1 MDAINVCLSIN
12 LCHYCFL
19 DLCIKFDSFF
29 VTFVVIN
36 TQIDSMR
43 KIIPELTEEIS
54 KLTSPETVA
63 KDEAIEVSNYR
74 ELRKHIAQLSYANKD
89 CILFY
94 RGQKEDYK
102 NVKSGKSTFYPTLYR
117 GERLDKHELKY
128 RWEKLNI
135 ASEIFTKKLKSKY
148 PSKTYI
154 VKRKRIVQWSIL
166 QHYEV
171 TETPLIDVTQ
181 SLKVACSFAVLDNN
195 NAYAY
200 VYVFA
205 LPYYTNRISVNSEH
219 YLTNVRLLSV
229 APPQALRPYYQEG
242 FLIGE
247 DEFSETYTNK
257 DELDLNNRLVAKF
270 KFKNDNVFWG
280 KTEGALTKDEL
291 YPQDDEIE
299 ALCKEVS
306 IELFNVLANKRN
318 VEISGDYYL
327 SFMDKWIDI
336 EKLLFEYLGHNN
348 SKYLTPAGLIKKIAD
363 SNLRIRLNRARAQ
376 RNFLAHNNVKKDICT
391 KELLGKKELEEL
403 YSDLQRYFQLHNQ
416 QT

>member
-1 MDAINVCLSIN
+1 
-12 LCHYCFL
+12 
-19 DLCIKFDSFF
+19 
-29 VTFVVIN
+29 
-36 TQIDSMR
+36 MR
-43 KIIPELTEEIS
+43 KITPELTEEIS
-54 KLTSPETVA
+54 KHTTPETVA
-63 KDEAIEVSNYR
+63 KDDAIEVLDYK

-94 RGQKEDYK
+94 RGQKDDYR
-102 NVKSGKSTFYPTLYR
+102 NQKSGKSTFYPTMYR
-117 GERLDKHELKY
+117 GDRLDKDELKY
-128 RWEKLNI
+128 RWEKLNK
-135 ASEIFTKKLKSKY
+135 ASEIFIKKLRSKY

-154 VKRKRIVQWSIL
+154 VKRKRIVQWSVL

-181 SLKVACSFAVLDNN
+181 SLKVACSFAMLDNDN
-195 NAYAY
+195 EYAY

-270 KFKNDNVFWG
+270 KFKNTKKFWG
-280 KTEGALTKDEL
+280 DSEKALTREDL
-291 YPQDDEIE
+291 YPKDDEIE

-306 IELFNVLANKRN
+306 NELYDVIASRRNAN
-318 VEISGDYYL
+318 ISGDQYFA
-327 SFMDKWIDI
+327 FMKGWIAI
-336 EKLLFEYLGHNN
+336 EKLLFEYMGRFTERQSL
-348 SKYLTPAGLIKKIAD
+348 SSAGFIKMID
-363 SNLRIRLNRARAQ
+363 DNDLRKKLHRARVQ
-376 RNFLAHNNVKKDICT
+376 RNYLAHNVDSNTPIKEFFNEEDLKDLYDDLYTYFEKKAVSKI
-391 KELLGKKELEEL
+391 L
-403 YSDLQRYFQLHNQ
+403 Y
-416 QT
+416 

>member
-1 MDAINVCLSIN
+1 
-12 LCHYCFL
+12 
-19 DLCIKFDSFF
+19 
-29 VTFVVIN
+29 
-36 TQIDSMR
+36 MR
-43 KIIPELTEEIS
+43 KITPELTEEIS
-54 KLTSPETVA
+54 KHTTPETVA
-63 KDEAIEVSNYR
+63 KDDAIEVLDYK

-94 RGQKEDYK
+94 RGQKDDYR
-102 NVKSGKSTFYPTLYR
+102 NQKSGKSTFYPTMYR
-117 GERLDKHELKY
+117 GDRLDKDELKY
-128 RWEKLNI
+128 RWEKLNK
-135 ASEIFTKKLKSKY
+135 ASEIFINKLRSKY

-154 VKRKRIVQWSIL
+154 VKRKRIVQWSVL

-181 SLKVACSFAVLDNN
+181 SLKVACSFAMLDNDN
-195 NAYAY
+195 EYAY

-270 KFKNDNVFWG
+270 KFKNTKEFWG
-280 KTEGALTKDEL
+280 DSEKALTREDL
-291 YPQDDEIE
+291 YPKDDEIE

-306 IELFNVLANKRN
+306 NELYDVIASRRNAN
-318 VEISGDYYL
+318 ISGDQYFA
-327 SFMDKWIDI
+327 FMKGWIAI
-336 EKLLFEYLGHNN
+336 EKLLFEYMGRFTERQSL
-348 SKYLTPAGLIKKIAD
+348 SSAGFIKMIDDNDLRKKIH
-363 SNLRIRLNRARAQ
+363 RARVQ
-376 RNFLAHNNVKKDICT
+376 RNYLAHNVDSNTPIKEFFNEEDLKDLYDDLYTYFEKKAVSKI
-391 KELLGKKELEEL
+391 L
-403 YSDLQRYFQLHNQ
+403 Y
-416 QT
+416 

>member
-1 MDAINVCLSIN
+1 
-12 LCHYCFL
+12 
-19 DLCIKFDSFF
+19 
-29 VTFVVIN
+29 
-36 TQIDSMR
+36 MR
-43 KIIPELTEEIS
+43 KITPELTEEIL
-54 KLTSPETVA
+54 KQTTPETIA
-63 KDEAIEVSNYR
+63 KDDAIEVLDYK

-94 RGQKEDYK
+94 RGQKDDYR
-102 NVKSGKSTFYPTLYR
+102 NQKSGKSTFYPTMYR
-117 GERLDKHELKY
+117 GDRLDKDELKY
-128 RWEKLNI
+128 RWEKLNK
-135 ASEIFTKKLKSKY
+135 ASEIFIKKLRSKY

-154 VKRKRIVQWSIL
+154 VKRKRIVQWSVL

-195 NAYAY
+195 NEYAY
-200 VYVFA
+200 LYAFA

-270 KFKNDNVFWG
+270 KFKNTKEFWG
-280 KTEGALTKDEL
+280 DSEKALTREDL
-291 YPQDDEIE
+291 YPKDDEIE

-306 IELFNVLANKRN
+306 NELYDVIASRRNAN
-318 VEISGDYYL
+318 ISGDQYL
-327 SFMDKWIDI
+327 AFMKGWIAI
-336 EKLLFEYLGHNN
+336 EKLLFEYMGRFTERQSL
-348 SKYLTPAGLIKKIAD
+348 SSAGFIKMID
-363 SNLRIRLNRARAQ
+363 DNNLRKKLHRARVQ
-376 RNFLAHNNVKKDICT
+376 RNYLAHNVDSNAPIKEFFNEEDLKDLYDDLYT
-391 KELLGKKELEEL
+391 YFEKNGKH
-403 YSDLQRYFQLHNQ
+403 Q
-416 QT
+416 

>member
-1 MDAINVCLSIN
+1 
-12 LCHYCFL
+12 
-19 DLCIKFDSFF
+19 
-29 VTFVVIN
+29 
-36 TQIDSMR
+36 MR
-43 KIIPELTEEIS
+43 KITPELTEEIL
-54 KLTSPETVA
+54 KQTTPETIA
-63 KDEAIEVSNYR
+63 KDDAIEVLDYK

-94 RGQKEDYK
+94 RGQKDDYR
-102 NVKSGKSTFYPTLYR
+102 NQKSGKSTFYPTMYR
-117 GERLDKHELKY
+117 GDRLDKDELKY
-128 RWEKLNI
+128 RWEKLNK
-135 ASEIFTKKLKSKY
+135 ASEIFIKKLRSKY

-154 VKRKRIVQWSIL
+154 VKRKRIVQWSVL

-195 NAYAY
+195 NEYAY
-200 VYVFA
+200 LYAFA

-270 KFKNDNVFWG
+270 KFKNTKEFWG
-280 KTEGALTKDEL
+280 DSEKALTREDL
-291 YPQDDEIE
+291 YPKDDEIE

-306 IELFNVLANKRN
+306 EELYSILASKRN
-318 VEISGDYYL
+318 VKITGDYYL
-327 SFMDKWIDI
+327 TFMSSWVEI
-336 EKLLFEYLGHNN
+336 EKLLMEYLGRFNN
-348 SKYLTPAGLIKKIAD
+348 RKVISPVGLIKMIEDKE
-363 SNLRIRLNRARAQ
+363 LRARLNKARMQ
-376 RNFLAHNNVKKDICT
+376 RNILAHNVDKDINVN
-391 KELLGKKELEEL
+391 ELLSEDDLKKIYNDLEE
-403 YSDLQRYFQLHNQ
+403 YFKMFNHHI
-416 QT
+416 

>member
-1 MDAINVCLSIN
+1 
-12 LCHYCFL
+12 
-19 DLCIKFDSFF
+19 
-29 VTFVVIN
+29 
-36 TQIDSMR
+36 MR
-43 KIIPELTEEIS
+43 KITPELTEEIL
-54 KLTSPETVA
+54 KQTTTETVA
-63 KDEAIEVSNYR
+63 KDDAIEVLNYK

-94 RGQKEDYK
+94 RGQKDDYR
-102 NVKSGKSTFYPTLYR
+102 NQKSGKSTFYPTMYR
-117 GERLDKHELKY
+117 GDRLDKDELKY
-128 RWEKLNI
+128 RWEKLNK
-135 ASEIFTKKLKSKY
+135 ASEIFIKKLRSRY

-154 VKRKRIVQWSIL
+154 VKRKRIVQWSVL

-195 NAYAY
+195 NEYAY
-200 VYVFA
+200 VYAFA

-270 KFKNDNVFWG
+270 KFKNTKEFWG
-280 KTEGALTKDEL
+280 DSEKALTREDL
-291 YPQDDEIE
+291 YPIDDEIE

-306 IELFNVLANKRN
+306 AELYEVIANRRN
-318 VEISGDYYL
+318 ANISGEQYFA
-327 SFMDKWIDI
+327 FMTGWIAI
-336 EKLLFEYLGHNN
+336 EKLLYEYLGGHNN
-348 SKYLTPAGLIKKIAD
+348 RKALSPAGMIKMIENKD
-363 SNLRIRLNRARAQ
+363 LGTRLNKARNQ
-376 RNFLAHNNVKKDICT
+376 RNMLAHNIDKDI
-391 KELLGKKELEEL
+391 KFKDLFSENDLKNLYHDLEE
-403 YSDLQRYFQLHNQ
+403 YFRLKFHHI
-416 QT
+416 

>member
-1 MDAINVCLSIN
+1 
-12 LCHYCFL
+12 
-19 DLCIKFDSFF
+19 
-29 VTFVVIN
+29 
-36 TQIDSMR
+36 MR
-43 KIIPELTEEIS
+43 KITPELTEEIL
-54 KLTSPETVA
+54 KQTTPETIA
-63 KDEAIEVSNYR
+63 KDDAIEVLDYK

-94 RGQKEDYK
+94 RGQKDDYR
-102 NVKSGKSTFYPTLYR
+102 NQKSGKSTFYPTMYR
-117 GERLDKHELKY
+117 GDRLDKDELKY
-128 RWEKLNI
+128 RWEKLNK
-135 ASEIFTKKLKSKY
+135 ASEIFIKKLRSKY

-154 VKRKRIVQWSIL
+154 VKRKRIVQWSVL

-195 NAYAY
+195 NEYAY
-200 VYVFA
+200 LYAFA

-270 KFKNDNVFWG
+270 KFKNTKEFWG
-280 KTEGALTKDEL
+280 DSEKALTREDL
-291 YPQDDEIE
+291 YPKDDEIE

-306 IELFNVLANKRN
+306 NELYDVIASRRNAN
-318 VEISGDYYL
+318 ISGDQYL
-327 SFMDKWIDI
+327 AFMKGWIAI
-336 EKLLFEYLGHNN
+336 EKLLFEYMGRFTERQSL
-348 SKYLTPAGLIKKIAD
+348 SSAGFIKMID
-363 SNLRIRLNRARAQ
+363 DNNLRKKLHRARVQ
-376 RNFLAHNNVKKDICT
+376 RNYLAHNVDSNAPIKEFFNEEDLKDLYDDLYT
-391 KELLGKKELEEL
+391 YFEKNGKHEIV
-403 YSDLQRYFQLHNQ
+403 N
-416 QT
+416 

>member
-1 MDAINVCLSIN
+1 
-12 LCHYCFL
+12 
-19 DLCIKFDSFF
+19 
-29 VTFVVIN
+29 
-36 TQIDSMR
+36 MR
-43 KIIPELTEEIS
+43 KITPELTEEIS
-54 KLTSPETVA
+54 KHTTPETVA
-63 KDEAIEVSNYR
+63 KDDAIEVLDYK

-94 RGQKEDYK
+94 RGQKDDYR
-102 NVKSGKSTFYPTLYR
+102 NQKSGKSTFYPTMYR
-117 GERLDKHELKY
+117 GDRLDKDELKY
-128 RWEKLNI
+128 RWEKLNK
-135 ASEIFTKKLKSKY
+135 ASEIFIKKLRSKY

-154 VKRKRIVQWSIL
+154 VKRKRIVQWSVL

-181 SLKVACSFAVLDNN
+181 SLKVACSFAMLDNDN
-195 NAYAY
+195 EYAY

-270 KFKNDNVFWG
+270 KFKNTKEFWG
-280 KTEGALTKDEL
+280 DSEKALTREDL
-291 YPQDDEIE
+291 YPKDDEIE

-306 IELFNVLANKRN
+306 NELYDVIASRRNAN
-318 VEISGDYYL
+318 ISGDQYFA
-327 SFMDKWIDI
+327 FMKGWIAI
-336 EKLLFEYLGHNN
+336 EKLLFEYMGRFTERQSL
-348 SKYLTPAGLIKKIAD
+348 SSAGFIKMID
-363 SNLRIRLNRARAQ
+363 DNDLRKKLHRARVQ
-376 RNFLAHNNVKKDICT
+376 RNYLAHNVDSNTPIKEFFNEEDLKDLYDDLYTYFEKKTVSKI
-391 KELLGKKELEEL
+391 L
-403 YSDLQRYFQLHNQ
+403 Y
-416 QT
+416 